1 MNKDIIVE
9 ELKDW
14 LLPDVENLTL
24 TGKEEELVEDIKVVA
39 KSILAK
45 LDTISQDQSLNLTP
59 EPSEIIAEGEPLK
72 DRMDWHQSFCGK
84 FKSLPKIF
92 DAFPDKVN
100 LHCKTKFKPDDNVIV
115 KIFIKESK

>member
-45 LDTISQDQSLNLTP
+45 LDTISEDQILNLTP
-59 EPSEIIAEGEPLK
+59 EPSEIIAEGEVNTDQFDDLLIGNENFAEIEDCIRDK
-72 DRMDWHQSFCGK
+72 YWK
-84 FKSLPKIF
+84 ENIKI
-92 DAFPDKVN
+92 
-100 LHCKTKFKPDDNVIV
+100 
-115 KIFIKESK
+115 KIIKESK